1 MKSILISMTMQDQKT
16 YENKDNKKTLY
27 AFKEFFEN
35 IDGNLN
41 RICNINLNDPNFAK
55 DVVTEMD
62 Q

>member
-1 MKSILISMTMQDQKT
+1 MKEVLKKMTKQDDET

-27 AFKEFFEN
+27 AFKEFFKN
-35 IDGNLN
+35 IDDNLY
-41 RICNINLNDPNFAK
+41 RICDINLNDPNYAK